1 MENLKIEFTVRPISA
16 WGGLKLMKEVINRSG
31 ILDFLGSLALPY
43 PGSNRGYS
51 PLVIIEA
58 FG

>member
-43 PGSNRGYS
+43 PMIKS
-51 PLVIIEA
+51 
-58 FG
+58 